1 VLALLACPNGFAAAP
16 GPTVALLTFASFTNF
31 TRTTNAAETVL
42 TSPALDPGLTWDEL
56 IVSWN
61 AMTNVTLTV
70 EARAQSDSE
79 PARWFN
85 LGRWSGDPN
94 LGLRTSVNGQRDD
107 IGHVETDTLSLVKP
121 ARKAV
126 VRVTLRGP
134 ESGLKYLAV
143 CFANAH
149 AVAASRVADK
159 AAWGRMVDVP
169 VRSQA
174 DYPEGVDKWCSPTST
189 TMLLAFWARDLKRP
203 ELDFDVRVTAAGV
216 FDPGWAGTGNWVFN
230 TAFAGAQT
238 GIRACVA
245 RFEDVSQLEAW
256 TQNGIPVAVSVSYGL
271 LKGGAKPLPGD
282 GHIVVVCGF
291 TIEGEVVANDPGV
304 RQERVRRTFPRADF
318 VRAWERS
325 HRTAYLVWPEV
336 QNVPRPV
343 GGR

>member
-1 VLALLACPNGFAAAP
+1 
-16 GPTVALLTFASFTNF
+16 
-31 TRTTNAAETVL
+31 
-42 TSPALDPGLTWDEL
+42 
-56 IVSWN
+56 
-61 AMTNVTLTV
+61 
-70 EARAQSDSE
+70 
-79 PARWFN
+79 
-85 LGRWSGDPN
+85 
-94 LGLRTSVNGQRDD
+94 
-107 IGHVETDTLSLVKP
+107 LVKP

-149 AVAASRVADK
+149 AVAASRVAEK

-189 TMLLAFWARDLKRP
+189 TMLLAFWARELKRP
-203 ELDFDVRVTAAGV
+203 ELDLDVRVTAAGV

-256 TQNGIPVAVSVSYGL
+256 TQGGIPVAVSVSYGL
-271 LKGGAKPLPGD
+271 LKGGSQPLPGD

-291 TIEGEVVANDPGV
+291 TAEGEVVVNDPGV

-336 QNVPRPV
+336 QNVPWPV